1 MPYVNKEEKVEDY
14 GEERGQNMLNFI
26 IEKFYNRC
34 LIKEYDNVRIP
45 VEEGSVQIFKP
56 EFLSH
61 GTVIQAN
68 ISPTDAQLIDFFGNA
83 TARYRER
90 WRDQGTSLGCL
101 SSDKTL
107 AKDIFALYFE
117 KQINGAEFF
126 GDKSDVP
133 VSIPL
138 TMQIYPGRLEKD
150 NEDFIIKKGV
160 LEKVMYKGKERERYY
175 PVFVREL
182 IFNSEKMD
190 RLNGFL
196 IRKGIDDDLHKRN
209 LMMAETAKKELG
221 FNYKERKGECLS
233 QVCVSPEEVFQHD
246 LPAKLLRE
254 TKKDSFKEMVLNL
267 SQRDK
272 YNSITTRMDVRISP
286 ELFGKSLVKVEAEN
300 SHEQPEYAKELF
312 TEFFS
317 SLNPEIPEG
326 SAISFLEFE
335 ESGAMKHAKT
345 AGRVAKKVLKTAI
358 PVAIGAGILY
368 EGGKAVAPYILPYS
382 DKIAYGAAGI
392 VSLYLG
398 YKGIKHVANKTKKM
412 NIDFSPISNFIG
424 NVAEKID
431 FSPILDRI
439 SDFEEYLS
447 EKTKDSIIVHPIKVP
462 KERKAEEEALVI
474 DHLESLGIRT
484 NETRPSSCL
493 LQIDKKKCAEI
504 ARAKIGERRLK

>member
-1 MPYVNKEEKVEDY
+1 MPYVNKEEKVENF
-14 GEERGQNMLNFI
+14 GTLNNAV
-26 IEKFYNRC
+26 EGFYDGCSR
-34 LIKEYDNVRIP
+34 KEYDNVKIP
-45 VEEGSVQIFKP
+45 IQGGSVQIFKP
-56 EFLSH
+56 AFLSH

-68 ISPTDAQLIDFFGNA
+68 ISPSDSQLIDFFGNA

-90 WRDQGTSLGCL
+90 WRDQGTSLDCL

-107 AKDIFALYFE
+107 ARDSFALYFE

-133 VSIPL
+133 VTIPL

-160 LEKVMYKGKERERYY
+160 LEKVIGKEREKYY

-196 IRKGIDDDLHKRN
+196 VRKGIDDDLHKRN
-209 LMMAETAKKELG
+209 LMMAETAKRELG
-221 FNYKERKGECLS
+221 FNYKERKGDCLS
-233 QVCVSPEEVFQHD
+233 QVCISPEEVIQKD
-246 LPAKLLRE
+246 LPAKLLKE

-272 YNSITTRMDVRISP
+272 YNSVTTRMDVRISSDI
-286 ELFGKSLVKVEAEN
+286 EGDSLVKVEAEN
-300 SHEQPEYAKELF
+300 SHDQPEYAKELF

-317 SLNPEIPEG
+317 SLNPEIPEN

-368 EGGKAVAPYILPYS
+368 EGGKVAAPYVLPYS

-439 SDFEEYLS
+439 SGFEEYLS

-493 LQIDKKKCAEI
+493 LQIDSKKCAEI
-504 ARAKIGERRLK
+504 ARAKLEKGE